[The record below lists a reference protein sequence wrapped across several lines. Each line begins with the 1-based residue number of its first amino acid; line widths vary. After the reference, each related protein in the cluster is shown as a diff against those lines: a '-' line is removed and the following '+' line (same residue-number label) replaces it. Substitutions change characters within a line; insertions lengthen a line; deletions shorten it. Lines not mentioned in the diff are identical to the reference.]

1 MNDTQQKYIG
11 WFLIVLLFTGY
22 ITINNI
28 IFLKIIQQ
36 ESEDNIN
43 VLTEKIDEFRMS
55 LEVHQSRVEK
65 KIFDLKRGLH
75 TQCEQGDGSSRHKN
89 LARLLL
95 LVVKMKNSLL
105 REAKFDNHINSIK
118 PLISEL
124 DDPEIENAVNELESL
139 KEVDTLRELKL
150 FFEKTIAVIN
160 YNKSTLSKKIISNW
174 IRIQDKN
181 DPLRAKFALAI
192 MFAVIGIATA
202 AAFNGAMA
210 PVAAICIIVAA
221 ISAYFVFTSRSRI
234 KEFLKK
240 SSNETKDHVD
250 NKQQRKHARRP
261 KSEVKDT
268 SIKEQRTN
276 VLKVS

>member
-28 IFLKIIQQ
+28 IFLKISQQ

-55 LEVHQSRVEK
+55 LEVNQSRVEK
-65 KIFDLKRGLH
+65 KIFDLKRVLH
-75 TQCEQGDGSSRHKN
+75 TQCEQGDGSSRYKN

-150 FFEKTIAVIN
+150 SFEKTIAVIN

-181 DPLRAKFALAI
+181 DPLRAKFAEIEESINDNDWQNITVTVSNLTHSE
-192 MFAVIGIATA
+192 FKPWLNKL
-202 AAFNGAMA
+202 NGF
-210 PVAAICIIVAA
+210 IVASKN
-221 ISAYFVFTSRSRI
+221 ISTIYHHLLQYIS
-234 KEFLKK
+234 
-240 SSNETKDHVD
+240 
-250 NKQQRKHARRP
+250 
-261 KSEVKDT
+261 
-268 SIKEQRTN
+268 
-276 VLKVS
+276 

>member
-55 LEVHQSRVEK
+55 LEVNQSRVEK
-65 KIFDLKRGLH
+65 KIFDLKRVLH
-75 TQCEQGDGSSRHKN
+75 TQCEQGDGSSRHEN

-139 KEVDTLRELKL
+139 KEVDTLCELKL
-150 FFEKTIAVIN
+150 SFEKTIAVIN
-160 YNKSTLSKKIISNW
+160 YNKSTLSKKNHFKL
-174 IRIQDKN
+174 D
-181 DPLRAKFALAI
+181 
-192 MFAVIGIATA
+192 
-202 AAFNGAMA
+202 
-210 PVAAICIIVAA
+210 
-221 ISAYFVFTSRSRI
+221 
-234 KEFLKK
+234 
-240 SSNETKDHVD
+240 
-250 NKQQRKHARRP
+250 
-261 KSEVKDT
+261 
-268 SIKEQRTN
+268 
-276 VLKVS
+276 